1 MRNVTIKSLL
11 AHKLRLV
18 LTSLAI
24 VLGVTFVSGTFVL
37 TDTLH
42 NMFVSLVGNIYQ
54 KIDFEVRGVA
64 QFPTSDAASAVRNP
78 FPQSVLATVSRVPGV
93 EAADGQVGGYAQFL
107 SRSGKPIQTGGEGTL
122 GVDFDPNQQISELRI
137 AQGRPPTRPDDVV
150 MDAATA
156 KQYHFGVG
164 QRVRILFAG
173 VPARSFTIS
182 GIAEVGTA
190 DSLAGIT
197 YAGFTLP
204 TAQQVLGDVGR
215 LDDINIVAKPGADKA
230 VVQADIARVLPK
242 GVEVVTGKT
251 VVNEETSS
259 INQALSFF
267 STALLVF
274 AFISLFVGAFTI
286 FNTFSITV
294 GQRTREL
301 ALLRIVGASR
311 RQVFRSVLAEATIVG
326 LVSSLVGIGLGVL
339 AAIGLE
345 ALLRGFGVTLPTG
358 PLVFEGRTAVV
369 GLIVGVGVTVVSAI
383 GPARRA
389 VRIPPVA
396 AISERQA
403 EGDVSARRRFIRGG
417 AIGGIGAALLG
428 VGLSAPAVGLVG
440 LGAAAIFVGATMLAP
455 AVARPLSSAIG
466 RPMARLLGAPGRLGR
481 ENSMRSPRRTA
492 QTASALMIGIALV
505 SAMAVFGASLSQSA
519 TSSVDEAIR
528 ADLIVST
535 TSSGPG
541 SFSTALPAALSRI
554 PGVTAALTVYGGQFE
569 VRQSVEALRA
579 VPFKGLSQTVILRM
593 TAGSIRAL
601 AAGDLLIDTSTA
613 TADHLSVGGTVPV
626 RFALTGRSVMRIGGI
641 YRSNALIGS
650 YVVSDAFYVSHFQDA
665 YPGAVLLNTD
675 GSPAVMRAVER
686 ALAPYPTVQVQTRAQ
701 FDQAQVSS
709 VNQLL
714 GLVYALLALA
724 VLIAMV
730 GIVNTLML
738 SVFER
743 THELGLL
750 RAVGMKRRQV
760 RVMIRSESVILS
772 IFGAIIG
779 IIVGSGLGVALVS
792 SLSGITVT
800 AVPVSELVVEFR
812 NRRGD
817 GDAVERQDEGDPE
830 PAAGDDADDGAED
843 RQDDR
848 FQADHH
854 PDLAPLHPHS
864 TQAAELVCPL
874 EDRQHQGVDNPDHG
888 NEHCQGQQSVDQA
901 E

>member
-1 MRNVTIKSLL
+1 VRNVTIKSLL

-93 EAADGQVGGYAQFL
+93 AAADGQVGGYAQFL
-107 SRSGKPIQTGGEGTL
+107 SRRGKPIETGGEGTL

-173 VPARSFTIS
+173 VPARTFTIS

-204 TAQQVLGDVGR
+204 TAQQVLGDAGR
-215 LDDINIVAKPGADKA
+215 LDDINIVARPGADKA
-230 VVQADIARVLPK
+230 VVQAGIARVLPK

-311 RQVFRSVLAEATIVG
+311 RQVFRSVLGEATIVG

-339 AAIGLE
+339 AAVGLE

-358 PLVFEGRTAVV
+358 PLVFEARTAVV
-369 GLIVGVGVTVVSAI
+369 GLIVGVGVTVVAAI

-396 AISERQA
+396 AISEHQA

-579 VPFKGLSQTVILRM
+579 VPLRGLSRTVILRM

-601 AAGDLLIDTSTA
+601 VAGDLLIDTSTA

-641 YRSNALIGS
+641 YRANALIGS
-650 YVVSDAFYVSHFQDA
+650 YVVSEAFYVSHFQDA

-675 GSPAVMRAVER
+675 GNPAVMRAVER

-800 AVPVSELVVEFR
+800 AVPVAELVVFLFLSALLGLVAASWPA
-812 NRRGD
+812 RR
-817 GDAVERQDEGDPE
+817 
-830 PAAGDDADDGAED
+830 AAKLDI
-843 RQDDR
+843 
-848 FQADHH
+848 
-854 PDLAPLHPHS
+854 LAAI
-864 TQAAELVCPL
+864 AAE
-874 EDRQHQGVDNPDHG
+874 
-888 NEHCQGQQSVDQA
+888 
-901 E
+901 